1 MVVAMVIK
9 VVVIFFVVRVVVMVL
24 TIRIIILV
32 TTGTKETEGRGG
44 NGCTHALPQV
54 GRISQEGWPQ

>member
-1 MVVAMVIK
+1 MVIK

-44 NGCTHALPQV
+44 NG
-54 GRISQEGWPQ
+54 

>member
-1 MVVAMVIK
+1 MVIK
-9 VVVIFFVVRVVVMVL
+9 VVVIFFVVRMVIRVVVMVL

-44 NGCTHALPQV
+44 NG
-54 GRISQEGWPQ
+54 